1 MLTKLLEVKCLCLGQ
16 GNGYIRKELSNTELE
31 IGQRQ
36 CRSGKRDNNERDVFP
51 PVSEYLF
58 SRPTLLK
65 CFCFLWFL
73 NSFPILNGMFGRLS
87 VLSKSLLSFLVLR
100 AEGQQAG

>member
-1 MLTKLLEVKCLCLGQ
+1 M
-16 GNGYIRKELSNTELE
+16 ELE

-36 CRSGKRDNNERDVFP
+36 CRSCKRDDSERDVFP

-58 SRPTLLK
+58 SRPTLLTR
-65 CFCFLWFL
+65 FCVLWFL
-73 NSFPILNGMFGRLS
+73 NPFPILNGTFGRLS
-87 VLSKSLLSFLVLR
+87 VLSKSLLSFSVLR